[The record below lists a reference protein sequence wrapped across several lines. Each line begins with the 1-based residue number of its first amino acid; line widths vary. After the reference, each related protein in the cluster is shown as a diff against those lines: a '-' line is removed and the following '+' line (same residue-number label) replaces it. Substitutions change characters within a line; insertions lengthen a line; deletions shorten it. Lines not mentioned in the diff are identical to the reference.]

1 MTIMNL
7 NLQGQPEINV
17 NTNILDIDIPQQM
30 EENIPTGIPHINHL
44 FAGDGITPS
53 TSALVTG
60 IPGSGKT
67 TMMLQLADSIT
78 ASGNIAIY
86 NTGEESLF
94 QVRRV
99 VRRLGLRHGF
109 IPGYER
115 SVQEIVERANE
126 ISAANPGKK
135 VFLFVDS
142 LQCVELDRATG
153 QRGRDPNQ
161 GNREVRVTERLT
173 TWAKET
179 FNVCMII
186 GQVKKDGQFA
196 GKQAILH
203 TVDCHLHLDQDR
215 DRRSETYGERIAAM
229 EKNRFGTSGTFYQ
242 FNLES
247 RGIQF
252 EADNATNIVSDDDI

>member
-1 MTIMNL
+1 MTIMNM
-7 NLQGQPEINV
+7 NLQGQPEINM
-17 NTNILDIDIPQQM
+17 NTNILDIVIPQQM

-53 TSALVTG
+53 TSSLVTG

-78 ASGNIAIY
+78 ASGNVAIY

-115 SVQEIVERANE
+115 SVQEIIERANE
-126 ISAANPGKK
+126 ISAANPEKK

-203 TVDCHLHLDQDR
+203 TVDCHLHIDQDR
-215 DRRSETYGERIAAM
+215 DRRSETYGERTATI
-229 EKNRFGTSGTFYQ
+229 EKNRFGNSGIYYTYEI
-242 FNLES
+242 NNS
-247 RGIQF
+247 GVRF
-252 EADNATNIVSDDDI
+252 ETA